1 MSRSSNGWIVVLV
14 LLGIMLGVIGG
25 GVMGGL
31 VGMYVARN
39 SPAQNIAPVPQE
51 IKSVSTG
58 QAPAVTNLTVNS
70 SSEVIDT
77 VRKVEPAVVTV
88 VTNLTVNGSGTFGQA
103 QASGSGVIISQDGH
117 IITNNH
123 VVEGANSVFVIYSD
137 GTRVDATIV
146 GTDPLTDVAVLKVNG
161 NVPAFLPFG
170 DSSALQLGESVIAIG
185 SPLGNYRGSVTVG
198 VVSGLNRKV
207 EGTQQEN
214 LIQTDAAINHGN
226 SGGPLI
232 NLAGQ
237 VVGINTLVV
246 RDSVG
251 GAPAEGLGFSV
262 PSNTVRSVAEQLI
275 SRGKIEYPF
284 IGISYTEVTP
294 QLAGEMNLTTKN
306 GVIITQVTSGSPAA
320 TAGVQNRDVVTAIDN
335 SPIDEN
341 NSLRSL
347 LFKYR
352 VGDSITLTVE
362 RGGQTLQ
369 MKVTL
374 VARPAQ

>member
-1 MSRSSNGWIVVLV
+1 MSRSSNGWIVLLV
-14 LLGIMLGVIGG
+14 VLGIMLGVVGG

-31 VGMYVARN
+31 VGMYVARSTPQQIN
-39 SPAQNIAPVPQE
+39 SPLPQE
-51 IKSVSTG
+51 VKAITTG
-58 QAPAVTNLTVNS
+58 QPPVVQNMTVNAT
-70 SSEVIDT
+70 SEVIDT

-88 VTNLTVNGSGTFGQA
+88 VTNLNVGGNFGSA
-103 QASGSGVIISQDGH
+103 QASGSGVIISQEGH

-123 VVEGANSVFVIYSD
+123 VIDGASSVSVIYSD
-137 GTRVDATIV
+137 GTRVNATIV
-146 GTDPLTDVAVLKVNG
+146 GGDALTDIAVLKVDAQ
-161 NVPAFLPFG
+161 VPAVIPFG

-207 EGTQQEN
+207 EGTAQEN

-237 VVGINTLVV
+237 IIGINTLVV

-262 PSNTVRSVAEQLI
+262 PSNTVRTVAEQLI
-275 SRGKIEYPF
+275 SRGKVEYPF
-284 IGISYTEVTP
+284 IGISYSEVTP
-294 QLAGEMNLTTKN
+294 QLAAEMNLTAKN
-306 GVIITQVTSGSPAA
+306 GVIVTQVTSNSPAA
-320 TAGVQNRDVVTAIDN
+320 RAGMQNRDVVTAIDN
-335 SPIDEN
+335 QPIDEN
-341 NSLRSL
+341 NSLRSI

-352 VGDSITLTVE
+352 VGDTVTLTVE
-362 RGGQTLQ
+362 RGGQTIKV
-369 MKVTL
+369 KVTL
-374 VARPAQ
+374 VARPA

>member
-1 MSRSSNGWIVVLV
+1 MSRSSNGWIIILV
-14 LLGIMLGVIGG
+14 LLGILIGVVGG
-25 GVMGGL
+25 GIMGGV

-39 SPAQNIAPVPQE
+39 NAQQFPAPVPQE
-51 IKSVSTG
+51 IK
-58 QAPAVTNLTVNS
+58 AVTPGQPSVVQNLTVNTTT
-70 SSEVIDT
+70 ELIDT
-77 VRKVEPAVVTV
+77 VSKVEPAVVTV
-88 VTNLTVNGSGTFGQA
+88 VTGTGSSLNGTP

-117 IITNNH
+117 VVTNNH
-123 VVEGANSVFVIYSD
+123 VVEGSDSVTVIYSD
-137 GTRVDATIV
+137 GTRVNATVV
-146 GTDPLTDVAVLKVNG
+146 GTDPLTDIAVLKVNG
-161 NVPAFLPFG
+161 PIPAFVPFG
-170 DSSALQLGESVIAIG
+170 DSGALQLGEWVIAIG

-207 EGTQQEN
+207 SPQEG

-237 VVGINTLVV
+237 IVGINTLVV

-294 QLAGEMNLTTKN
+294 QLSSEMGLTTKH
-306 GVIITQVTSGSPAA
+306 GVMVTQITSSSPAA
-320 TAGVQNRDVVTAIDN
+320 IAGLKTQDVVTAID
-335 SPIDEN
+335 SYSIDEDN
-341 NSLRSL
+341 TLRSI
-347 LFKYR
+347 LFRFR
-352 VGDSITLTVE
+352 VGDQVTLTVE
-362 RGGQTLQ
+362 RGGQAVQL
-369 MKVTL
+369 KLTL
-374 VARPAQ
+374 VARPS

>member
-1 MSRSSNGWIVVLV
+1 MSRSSNGWIVLLV
-14 LLGIMLGVIGG
+14 VLGIMLGVVGG

-39 SPAQNIAPVPQE
+39 TPAVQNGAPIPQE
-51 IKSVSTG
+51 IK
-58 QAPAVTNLTVNS
+58 AVTQGQPPAIQNLTVNS

-88 VTNLTVNGSGTFGQA
+88 ITNLNVGGNFGNA

-117 IITNNH
+117 VITNNH

-137 GTRVDATIV
+137 GTRVSADIV
-146 GTDPLTDVAVLKVNG
+146 GTDPLTDIAVLKVG
-161 NVPAFLPFG
+161 GTVPAFIPFG

-207 EGTQQEN
+207 EGTAQEN

-237 VVGINTLVV
+237 IVGINTLVV

-275 SRGKIEYPF
+275 SRGRIEYPF

-294 QLAGEMNLTTKN
+294 QTSAELNLTTKN
-306 GVIITQVTSGSPAA
+306 GVIITQITSGSPASK
-320 TAGVQNRDVVTAIDN
+320 AGLQIRDVVTAIDN

-369 MKVTL
+369 VPITL
-374 VARPAQ
+374 IARPAQ